1 MRDFFVRLGDS
12 IKNWAGS
19 LIERISRL
27 LVSLPTD
34 KCLHYIA
41 GLVISLPFAF
51 LLPYSCRFL
60 AAVPPVFAG
69 LVKEC
74 IDLSR
79 GGSFDWFDAL
89 ATSLGGATVV
99 LFALIPSIG

>member
-1 MRDFFVRLGDS
+1 MKDFFVRIWS
-12 IKNWAGS
+12 CIKNWIGS

-27 LVSLPTD
+27 LVSIPTD

-41 GLVISLPFAF
+41 GLVISLPFVF
-51 LLPYSCRFL
+51 LLPYGCRFL
-60 AAVPPVFAG
+60 AVVPPVFAG

>member
-1 MRDFFVRLGDS
+1 MRDFFVRLGGS
-12 IKNWAGS
+12 IKTWIGS
-19 LIERISRL
+19 LIEHISRL
-27 LVSLPTD
+27 LGTVPTD

-51 LLPYSCRFL
+51 LLPYGCRFL